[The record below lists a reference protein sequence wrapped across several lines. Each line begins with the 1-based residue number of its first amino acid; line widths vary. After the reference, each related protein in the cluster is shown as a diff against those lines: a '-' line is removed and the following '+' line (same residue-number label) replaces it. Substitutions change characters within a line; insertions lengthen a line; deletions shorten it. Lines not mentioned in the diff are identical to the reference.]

1 MLQSWLQPGHNKKK
15 FTRVFKRKQMFNFI
29 YLFIYSGRIIGNK
42 KNKLLQLL
50 HHLKMGF
57 WEKIIQSKTFEN
69 THVSPWANF

>member
-1 MLQSWLQPGHNKKK
+1 MLQSWLQPGHNKKNK
-15 FTRVFKRKQMFNFI
+15 TPGCSDGNKCLISFI
-29 YLFIYSGRIIGNK
+29 YLFWPHHWQQEK
-42 KNKLLQLL
+42 KLLQLL